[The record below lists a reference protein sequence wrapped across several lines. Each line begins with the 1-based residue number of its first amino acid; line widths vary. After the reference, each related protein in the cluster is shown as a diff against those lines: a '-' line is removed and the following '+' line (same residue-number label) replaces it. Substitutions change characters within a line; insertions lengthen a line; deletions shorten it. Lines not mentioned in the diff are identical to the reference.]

1 MTENAAAGTEDTT
14 TAHVALVTGAA
25 AGLGRG
31 IALALAA
38 AGSTVVVTARRRAA
52 GAEVVEEITAR
63 GGAGWATECDVTS
76 AESVRAA
83 IEATVARFGRLDAV
97 VHNATSRRSSEPV
110 DFERAGPRLWR
121 EHADVSL
128 TGSFTVAHA
137 AYPHLRETRGALL
150 LLTSPAGMRG
160 SANLSFYAGVKGA
173 QRGFVKALARE
184 WGPSGVRVN
193 GLAPLAV
200 TPALAAAFEADPTM
214 ESRIADKVPMHR
226 VGDPETDIGAP
237 ATFLCTAGSRYIT
250 GQTLI
255 VNGGRDTFL

>member
-1 MTENAAAGTEDTT
+1 MTE
-14 TAHVALVTGAA
+14 HVALVTGAA

-38 AGSTVVVTARRRAA
+38 AGSTVVVTARRLAA
-52 GAEVVEEITAR
+52 GAEVADEIAAR
-63 GGAGWATECDVTS
+63 GGTAWATTCDVTS

-83 IEATVARFGRLDAV
+83 IEATAARFGRLDAV
-97 VHNATSRRSSEPV
+97 VHNATSRRSGEPV
-110 DFERAGPRLWR
+110 DLEHADPALWR

-128 TGSFTVAHA
+128 TGSFTVARA
-137 AYPHLRETRGALL
+137 AYPLLRATEGALL

-184 WGPSGVRVN
+184 WGPTGVRVN

-200 TPALAAAFEADPTM
+200 TPALAGAFEADPTM
-214 ESRIADKVPMHR
+214 EGRIADKVPMRR

-237 ATFLCTAGSRYIT
+237 AVFLCGPASRYVT

>member
-1 MTENAAAGTEDTT
+1 MTE
-14 TAHVALVTGAA
+14 HVALVTGAA

-38 AGSTVVVTARRRAA
+38 TGSTVVVTARRLAA
-52 GAEVVEEITAR
+52 AAEVVDEIAAR
-63 GGAGWATECDVTS
+63 GGTAWATTCDVTS
-76 AESVRAA
+76 AESVEAA
-83 IEATVARFGRLDAV
+83 IEATAARFGRLDAV
-97 VHNATSRRSSEPV
+97 VHNATSRRSGEPV
-110 DFERAGPRLWR
+110 DLEHADPALWR

-128 TGSFTVAHA
+128 TGSFTVARA
-137 AYPHLRETRGALL
+137 AYPHLRATEGALL

-184 WGPSGVRVN
+184 WGPAGVRVN

-214 ESRIADKVPMHR
+214 EGRIADKVPMRR

-237 ATFLCTAGSRYIT
+237 AVFLCGPASRYVT

>member
-1 MTENAAAGTEDTT
+1 M
-14 TAHVALVTGAA
+14 VTGAA

-38 AGSTVVVTARRRAA
+38 AGSTVMVTSRALA
-52 GAEVVEEITAR
+52 GGLEVVAEIAAR
-63 GGAGWATECDVTS
+63 GDAAACTECDVTS
-76 AESVRAA
+76 EESVRTAV
-83 IEATVARFGRLDAV
+83 ETTVARFGRLDAV
-97 VHNATSRRSSEPV
+97 VHNATSRRSSDPV
-110 DFERAGPRLWR
+110 DLEQASPELWR

-128 TGSFTVAHA
+128 TGSFTVARA
-137 AYPHLRETRGALL
+137 AYPHLRESKGALL

-184 WGPSGVRVN
+184 WGPVGIRVN

-214 ESRIADKVPMHR
+214 ESRITDKVPIGR
-226 VGDPETDIGAP
+226 VGDPETDLGLP
-237 ATFLCTAGSRYIT
+237 AVFLCGDASRYIT
-250 GQTLI
+250 GQTVI
-255 VNGGRDTFL
+255 ANGGRDTFL

>member
-1 MTENAAAGTEDTT
+1 MTE
-14 TAHVALVTGAA
+14 HVALVTGAA

-38 AGSTVVVTARRRAA
+38 AGSTVVVTARRLAA
-52 GAEVVEEITAR
+52 GTEVADEIAAR
-63 GGAGWATECDVTS
+63 GGTAWATTCDVTS
-76 AESVRAA
+76 GESVRAA
-83 IEATVARFGRLDAV
+83 IEATAARFGRLDAV

-110 DFERAGPRLWR
+110 DLEHADPALWR

-128 TGSFTVAHA
+128 TGSFTVARA
-137 AYPHLRETRGALL
+137 AYPHLRATEGALL

-184 WGPSGVRVN
+184 WGPTGVRVN

-214 ESRIADKVPMHR
+214 EGRIADKVPMRR

-237 ATFLCTAGSRYIT
+237 AVFLCGPASRYVT